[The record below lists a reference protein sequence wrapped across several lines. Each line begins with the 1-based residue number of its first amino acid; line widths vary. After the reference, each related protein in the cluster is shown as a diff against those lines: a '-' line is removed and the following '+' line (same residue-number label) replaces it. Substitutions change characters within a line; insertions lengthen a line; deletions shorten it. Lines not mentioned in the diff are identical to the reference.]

1 MKEKIGFCKIRL
13 QNSMLFLASYYTMLF
28 AKMNCYRAELEGLSV
43 KMKRK
48 KHTSGDEDAAV
59 DMTPMLDIVFIMLIF
74 FIVTTT
80 FSSEKGLEPTR
91 PPESDSPPPPN
102 SKSLSI
108 RIDESGQ
115 ILMNGRIVDIRRV
128 VANAQT
134 YLANNDTDSAAIQAS
149 ENTEHGVVVSVM
161 DQVKLAGISKIS
173 VLVKEK

>member
-1 MKEKIGFCKIRL
+1 
-13 QNSMLFLASYYTMLF
+13 MLDSFTKLYAFFIKPLYY
-28 AKMNCYRAELEGLSV
+28 KKCYRAELEGLSA

-48 KHTSGDEDAAV
+48 KHTSGDDDAAV

-80 FSSEKGLEPTR
+80 FSSEKGLSPTR
-91 PPESDSPPPPN
+91 PPKSDTPNPP

-108 RIDESGQ
+108 RIDAAGQ
-115 ILMNGRIVDIRRV
+115 ILMAGRIVDIRRV

-134 YLANNDTDSAAIQAS
+134 YLANNDTDSAAIQAD
-149 ENTEHGVVVSVM
+149 EDTEHGVVVSVM

-173 VLVKEK
+173 VLVKEN